1 MPGSDGL
8 WRRNDRPGGR
18 EQASVAQA
26 TYRTYD
32 NYIGGD
38 WRPAAS
44 GETFDNRNPA
54 NRDEVVAAFA
64 ASGGDEVDAAITA
77 AAEAAESWRRTSP
90 IARANI
96 LYQASNILAARVAGV
111 GRDLT
116 REEGKTLKEGIGETG
131 RAVQIL
137 RYYAGEAQQPTGEHY
152 PSANIN
158 TLLYTMHEPL
168 GVVGIITPWNFP
180 IAIPAWK
187 IAPALAYGNTVVIKP
202 ASQAPL
208 SSFHLAEAL
217 IEAGLPA
224 GVLNVVTGG
233 GEEVGSRI
241 AADDRVVGVSFTG
254 SNAVGT
260 QMREVVSARGGK
272 IQLEMGGKNPAI
284 VLADADFDQAIQHV
298 INGAMMSTGQ
308 KCTATSRAIVERS
321 LADQFTETLA
331 ARIGA
336 LKVGDPLAD
345 DTQIGPLID
354 DRAADRVA
362 GEVSKARESGV
373 ELLVGGGRLS
383 DEGRDRG
390 AFVAPT
396 LFSNVDPESRLGQ
409 EELFGPVL
417 GVIPVDEV
425 DEAIAVAN
433 QVRFGLSASIFTRDL
448 GKALKFVQGIQAG
461 IVHVNSETAGAEPQV
476 PFGGMKGSSSY
487 SREQGKSAREF
498 YTQIKTVYI
507 DPPAS

>member
-1 MPGSDGL
+1 M
-8 WRRNDRPGGR
+8 
-18 EQASVAQA
+18 AQA
-26 TYRTYD
+26 TSVRTYG
-32 NYIGGD
+32 NFIAGD
-38 WRPAAS
+38 WRPAAT
-44 GETFDNRNPA
+44 GETFEDRNPA
-54 NRDEVVAAFA
+54 NRGELIASFA
-64 ASGGDEVDAAITA
+64 ASGADEVDQAITA
-77 AAEAAESWRRTSP
+77 AAEAAAGWRRTSP

-96 LYQASNILAARVAGV
+96 LYQASNILAARVNEV

-137 RYYAGEAQQPTGEHY
+137 RYFAGEAQQPTGEHY

-158 TLLYTMHEPL
+158 TLLYTMDEPL

-187 IAPALAYGNTVVIKP
+187 IAPALAYGNTVVFKP

-208 SSFHLAEAL
+208 SAFHLVEAL
-217 IEAGLPA
+217 VEAGLPA

-233 GEEVGSRI
+233 GAAVGNRI
-241 AADDRVVGVSFTG
+241 ARDERVVGISFTG

-260 QMREVVSARGGK
+260 ELRQIASARGAK

-284 VLADADFDQAIQHV
+284 VLADADLDQAVQQV
-298 INGAMMSTGQ
+298 VNGAMMSTGQ

-321 LADQFTETLA
+321 LADQFTDLLA
-331 ARIGA
+331 MKIGS

-354 DRAADRVA
+354 DQAADRVA
-362 GEVSKARESGV
+362 KEVGTAKASGT
-373 ELLVGGGRLS
+373 ELLVGGDRLT
-383 DEGRDRG
+383 DHGRDAG
-390 AFVAPT
+390 AFVAPA
-396 LFSNVDPESRLGQ
+396 LFGGVDPESRLAQ

-417 GVIPVDEV
+417 GVIPVDSI

-433 QVRFGLSASIFTRDL
+433 RVRFGLSASLFTRDL
-448 GKALKFVQGIQAG
+448 GKALTFVQGIQAG

-487 SREQGKSAREF
+487 SREQGKAARDF